1 MNPFC
6 EEALR
11 LREAGAA
18 AEVVAVS
25 VDPAQCADTRAVRV
39 DADQDPEGP
48 RPGGA
53 ARALDPWQAGD
64 EMGFMFQFF
73 LKLITKFQPFY
84 EIL

>member
-11 LREAGAA
+11 FREAGAP

-39 DADQDPEGP
+39 DAGIGHVAPALRGQDPEGP
-48 RPGGA
+48 RPGGV
-53 ARALDPWQAGD
+53 ARALDPWQAG
-64 EMGFMFQFF
+64 
-73 LKLITKFQPFY
+73 L
-84 EIL
+84 